1 MYVCLPLCVY
11 VCIVIVVAVTFD
23 LIQVVVISQ
32 PTVINRVI
40 SQCVR
45 KVWKETGLRAAKHAL
60 DFRQNN
66 PVVNLSDNEVCKL
79 PKN

>member
-1 MYVCLPLCVY
+1 MYVCVFALCVY

-23 LIQVVVISQ
+23 LIQVVVLSQ
-32 PTVINRVI
+32 PTVIKRVI

-60 DFRQNN
+60 PCGKPIRQGS
-66 PVVNLSDNEVCKL
+66 L
-79 PKN
+79 

>member
-1 MYVCLPLCVY
+1 M
-11 VCIVIVVAVTFD
+11 
-23 LIQVVVISQ
+23 VVISQ

-40 SQCVR
+40 SQTVR
-45 KVWKETGLRAAKHAL
+45 EDWKETGLRAAKHAL

-66 PVVNLSDNEVCKL
+66 PVINLSDKEVCKL